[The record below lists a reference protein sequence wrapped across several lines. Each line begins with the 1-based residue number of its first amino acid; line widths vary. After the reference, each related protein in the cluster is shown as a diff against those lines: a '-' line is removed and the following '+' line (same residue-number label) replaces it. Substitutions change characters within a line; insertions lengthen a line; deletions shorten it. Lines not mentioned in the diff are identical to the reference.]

1 MLAAAPLLNVE
12 RIASGYGKKEI
23 LHGVTLEV
31 RRGETVAL
39 IGPNGAGKST
49 VLLTIL
55 GYLKPLSGRVLFQ
68 DRDITGFEPHR
79 IVSLGVGFCP
89 QRRNIFPDMTIAEH
103 LDLAAWTIADHARCR
118 ERREHIYRVFPLLKE
133 RERQKAQTMSG
144 GQRQMLT
151 LSMALM
157 TAPSLVLLDEPTIG
171 LAPSVVETVFQNLDQ
186 IHAEGVSL
194 LIVEQNA
201 AKALAHSQR
210 AYVLETGQNR
220 REGDAAQMLADPQV
234 RQMYLGG

>member
-1 MLAAAPLLNVE
+1 MGAAPLLKVE
-12 RIASGYGKKEI
+12 SIASGYGKKEI
-23 LHGVTLEV
+23 LHGITLEV
-31 RRGETVAL
+31 RAGETVAL

-55 GYLKPLSGRVLFQ
+55 GYLKPLSGRISFQ
-68 DRDITGFEPHR
+68 DRDISGFEPHR
-79 IVSLGVGFCP
+79 VVSLGIGFCP
-89 QRRNIFPDMTIAEH
+89 QRRNIFANMTVGEH
-103 LDLAAWTIADHARCR
+103 LDLAAWTIANRDRSR
-118 ERREHIYRVFPLLKE
+118 ERREHIYRLFPLLKE
-133 RERQKAQTMSG
+133 RERHKAQTMSG

-186 IHAEGVSL
+186 IRSEGVSL

-220 REGDAAQMLADPQV
+220 REGDSAQMLADPHV